1 MLSYIDINLNKLI
14 GNKVV
19 VTLNENKDNVSL
31 VTQCILFIDYSVNVD
46 NNIDGVAKSSGDEGD
61 KINVYI
67 PDNN

>member
-1 MLSYIDINLNKLI
+1 MATISTKKKNT
-14 GNKVV
+14 
-19 VTLNENKDNVSL
+19 VT
-31 VTQCILFIDYSVNVD
+31 VD